1 MHLISLSETDPR
13 RIAGLID
20 APAKTKRAAG
30 GVVVL
35 LDFLPLGPCG
45 LALRAAAARA
55 GLTFVTGAEIL
66 PGFPAKTDLL
76 AAARHAGAFADAV
89 LVRHPLTGAARAAAA
104 VSAAPVLSLGDGT
117 GEDAVSG
124 IAELA
129 ALAGRLDG
137 LAGRSVALCGD
148 LRRNRTAH
156 ALAGGLLAAGARTL
170 LVPAKGAAPEDGF
183 LDALARRFGS
193 HPVRFEART
202 MSSLLDMVDSWLLT
216 PDLDHQLD
224 LFADVVTSSKSERRA
239 VRHQVREVHALW
251 VAAPRDDRG
260 EPRGRPANGSG
271 LPGRDPDGRIL
282 ISPAEPCAAEET
294 DPAEDAPARVAALAA
309 LLVEAAAGG
318 VPASPLPE
326 EAYVAAEGARCER
339 STCVAC
345 REPARV
351 PAAFVV
357 TRTDPVLLTCAYCHA
372 RRQARFVGSRVERR
386 YHQLTSGQVRKIK
399 RKNTVFF
406 ATEAE
411 ARAAGFVPSK
421 V

>member
-1 MHLISLSETDPR
+1 MHLISLLETDPG
-13 RIAGLID
+13 RITGHLE
-20 APAKTKRAAG
+20 APRAAARGDG
-30 GVVVL
+30 GLVVV
-35 LDFLPLGPCG
+35 LDFLPLGPES
-45 LALRAAAARA
+45 LALRAAATRA
-55 GLTFVTGAEIL
+55 GLTLVTGAEIL
-66 PGFPAKTDLL
+66 PGFPGETDLL
-76 AAARHAGAFADAV
+76 SAVRHVGAFADAV
-89 LVRHPLTGAARAAAA
+89 LIRHPLTGAARAAASI
-104 VSAAPVLSLGDGT
+104 SAAPVLSLGDGT
-117 GEDAVSG
+117 GEDPVSG
-124 IAELA
+124 LAELS
-129 ALAGRLDG
+129 ALSERLDG
-137 LAGRSVALCGD
+137 LEGRSVALCGD

-170 LVPAKGAAPEDGF
+170 LVPAKGATPGEGF

-224 LFADVVTSSKSERRA
+224 LFADVVTSSKAERRA

-251 VAAPRDDRG
+251 VAAPRNEQG
-260 EPRGRPANGSG
+260 EPRGRPASGSG
-271 LPGRDPDGRIL
+271 LSWRDPDGRIL
-282 ISPAEPCAAEET
+282 ISPSEPSAAEEA
-294 DPAEDAPARVAALAA
+294 DPAEEAPARIRALAA
-309 LLVEAAAGG
+309 LLTQAVGG
-318 VPASPLPE
+318 GPLVAPLPE
-326 EAYVAAEGARCER
+326 EAYVANEGARCEVE
-339 STCVAC
+339 TCIAC

-351 PAAFVV
+351 PSAFVV
-357 TRTDPVLLTCAYCHA
+357 TRTDPVLLTCAYCHT

-386 YHQLTSGQVRKIK
+386 YHRLTSGQVRKIK